1 MFRTVKN
8 QLTISGAN
16 HELKRFVSSTHSGF
30 NIYDFNKLVPLVS
43 NAFKKHYN
51 MYDIDIL
58 AGFTDVKLTDQI
70 KLALKIW
77 DNKCGAYHIV
87 VDKDWPS
94 ELENPSLDRIYF
106 EYCSDNYPMWE
117 LLQKISAQ
125 FPTLT
130 FGVSFTFENGGDY
143 AGWELLKDKI
153 IVDSG
158 QVNTD
163 TLPIYDCNETYNSE
177 KYALEFNKAL
187 IEIGQKCKKELSEK
201 TETFMR
207 K

>member
-1 MFRTVKN
+1 MFRIVKN

-58 AGFTDVKLTDQI
+58 SGFTDVQLTDQI

-87 VDKDWPS
+87 VDKDWPL

-117 LLQKISAQ
+117 LLREISAQ

-130 FGVSFTFENGGDY
+130 FGFSFTYESGDC

-163 TLPIYDCNETYNSE
+163 TLPNYDCNVMYRLEYE
-177 KYALEFNKAL
+177 LEFNKAL
-187 IEIGQKCKKELSEK
+187 NEIGHKCKKELSEK